1 MLGIRLDITIVG
13 TGLGIIGNGLKG
25 LGGRGIIG
33 KGLCIMGILGGKILG
48 ILGGDIMGILGG
60 DIMGILGGDIM
71 GILRGFIIG
80 ILGGK
85 IIGMFLGGNIGFL
98 WGGIILFRG
107 VNSVETGLVLIIFIM
122 CSFIGG
128 LGTGRGTGG
137 ISGLGNLRKVT
148 LVPGFAIN
156 LDFILLMINGKGDI
170 GGLITLGA
178 SLILTILAMFAA
190 AIIALYQSN
199 RGQNKTSQIY

>member
-1 MLGIRLDITIVG
+1 MLCMRLDITIVG

-33 KGLCIMGILGGKILG
+33 KGLRIMGILGGKILG

-71 GILRGFIIG
+71 GILGGDIMGILRGFIVG

-98 WGGIILFRG
+98 GGGIILFRG
-107 VNSVETGLVLIIFIM
+107 VNSVETGLVRIIFIM
-122 CSFIGG
+122 CSFMGG
-128 LGTGRGTGG
+128 LGTGRGTGEM
-137 ISGLGNLRKVT
+137 SGLGNLRKVT

-156 LDFILLMINGKGDI
+156 LDFILLIIKGKGDI
-170 GGLITLGA
+170 GGLINLGA

-190 AIIALYQSN
+190 AIIAL
-199 RGQNKTSQIY
+199 